1 MNNFVVISIALVV
14 FTYYGDKYVPTI
26 LKDNKQMLLG
36 VVVGLLLCTFF
47 KTDSVEGY
55 YVLDAYS
62 DQYGIQNCRSK
73 NDNST
78 CANARAADDEFPSFG
93 CWDTMDDCKTGSLE
107 NAARTRLING
117 NTPPKDE
124 YIAAYKWGH

>member
-1 MNNFVVISIALVV
+1 MNNFVVLSIALVV

-55 YVLDAYS
+55 FGLTGGEDR
-62 DQYGIQNCRSK
+62 YGIIDCRSK
-73 NDNST
+73 GSGT
-78 CANARAADDEFPSFG
+78 CADARAADDQFPSFG
-93 CWDTMDDCKTGSLE
+93 CWDTREECHAGSLV
-107 NAARTRLING
+107 NAAEIRLQNG
-117 NTPPKDE
+117 NGPPPKGFQYE
-124 YIAAYKWGH
+124 WGNG